1 MFDLSSIQSNFR
13 KPNRESLQRELRRPC
28 STSGA
33 GPRSRAGQ
41 NRKRKI
47 CRIVKQHHQNRS
59 QAIDPRGEA
68 MLSISGQPSTGDEKH
83 HFLRGFCSNYR
94 LRTML
99 FSFLNLFQK
108 KSFFQYAFTNAQE
121 CSLLRLFLQSH
132 WNRVFLLNSFVFF
145 SHTEEQFL
153 A

>member
-83 HFLRGFCSNYR
+83 HFLRGFCSNYW

-108 KSFFQYAFTNAQE
+108 N
-121 CSLLRLFLQSH
+121 L
-132 WNRVFLLNSFVFF
+132 FF
-145 SHTEEQFL
+145 STRLQASKNAAFFGCFCSHTGIEFFY
-153 A
+153 

>member
-68 MLSISGQPSTGDEKH
+68 MLSISEQPSTGDEKH

-108 KSFFQYAFTNAQE
+108 N
-121 CSLLRLFLQSH
+121 L
-132 WNRVFLLNSFVFF
+132 FF
-145 SHTEEQFL
+145 SARLQTRKNAAFFGCFCSHTGIEFFY
-153 A
+153 